1 MFFMQTFVF
10 IKNNS
15 LSLQQINYRFMDT
28 INATVF
34 QIEGNTSRPTVL
46 FNAST
51 GQFRMTGR
59 SILENS
65 IRFYEP
71 LIKWIDDYIKN
82 PAEKTEF
89 HMELEYFNTST
100 SKYLLQ
106 ILQQFEFMFERGN
119 DVTVVW
125 YYTDED
131 MQELG
136 NDYQQIVHIPFEF
149 KELHR

>member
-1 MFFMQTFVF
+1 
-10 IKNNS
+10 
-15 LSLQQINYRFMDT
+15 MDT

-136 NDYQQIVHIPFEF
+136 NDYQQIVNLPFSF
-149 KELHR
+149 KPLAK

>member
-1 MFFMQTFVF
+1 
-10 IKNNS
+10 
-15 LSLQQINYRFMDT
+15 MDT
-28 INATVF
+28 ITDNLYQV
-34 QIEGNTSRPTVL
+34 EGNTSRPTII
-46 FNAST
+46 FNAQS
-51 GQFRMTGR
+51 GQFRMLGR

-71 LIKWIDDYIKN
+71 IIKWIDGYIKN

-106 ILQQFEFMFERGN
+106 ILQQFELLLDKGS
-119 DVTVVW
+119 DVSVVW
-125 YYTDED
+125 YSADED
-131 MQELG
+131 MEELG

-149 KELHR
+149 KELGK

>member
-1 MFFMQTFVF
+1 
-10 IKNNS
+10 
-15 LSLQQINYRFMDT
+15 MDT

-125 YYTDED
+125 YFADED

-136 NDYQQIVHIPFEF
+136 NDYQQIVNLPFSF
-149 KELHR
+149 KPLAK

>member
-1 MFFMQTFVF
+1 MSRIIIYFY
-10 IKNNS
+10 S
-15 LSLQQINYRFMDT
+15 RINYRFMDT